1 MAEVHARA
9 SLFSQFL
16 HVAFYNEQD
25 NRIEMH
31 LESTEDQCV
40 LLAGEAIFLDA
51 GERILTEYSYK
62 YTLDGFANLA
72 AQAGLAAREHWID
85 DDGLFSLQYYRAV

>member
-1 MAEVHARA
+1 M
-9 SLFSQFL
+9 
-16 HVAFYNEQD
+16 AFYNEQD

-31 LESTEDQCV
+31 LESTVDQFV
-40 LLAGEAIFLDA
+40 LLAGEAIFLNE

-62 YTLDGFANLA
+62 YTLDGFARLV
-72 AQAGLAAREHWID
+72 AQAGLAARKHWVD